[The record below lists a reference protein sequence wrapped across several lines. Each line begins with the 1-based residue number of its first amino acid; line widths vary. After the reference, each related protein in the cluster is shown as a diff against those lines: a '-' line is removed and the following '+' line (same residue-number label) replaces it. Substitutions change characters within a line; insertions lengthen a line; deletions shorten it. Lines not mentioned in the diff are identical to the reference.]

1 MTKILVGSRAFFSGI
16 DGFRSKDHDYLILV
30 DNPTNFRWRREQS
43 IRGVC
48 TFYYKME
55 NPAEMIQRTLDN
67 GDALLIGKFLVPEV
81 AQTIGLT
88 IDDLCRL
95 EPLLDKLDD
104 NHQYETVI
112 FNAYKENGSFTMTAN
127 QLKQAYKAYQ
137 QPREKNRNSSQQ
149 HITDNNIVSA
159 NLG

>member
-1 MTKILVGSRAFFSGI
+1 
-16 DGFRSKDHDYLILV
+16 
-30 DNPTNFRWRREQS
+30 
-43 IRGVC
+43 
-48 TFYYKME
+48 
-55 NPAEMIQRTLDN
+55 MIQRTLDN

-137 QPREKNRNSSQQ
+137 QAREKNRNSSKP
-149 HITDNNIVSA
+149 ILADAGS
-159 NLG
+159 